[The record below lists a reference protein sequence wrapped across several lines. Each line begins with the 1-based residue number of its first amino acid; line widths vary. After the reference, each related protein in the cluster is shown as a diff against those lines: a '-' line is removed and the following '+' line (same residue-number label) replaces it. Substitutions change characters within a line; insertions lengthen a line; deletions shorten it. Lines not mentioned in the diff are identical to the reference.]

1 MKSDNAPVTASV
13 HWQVFPDRAALAAHA
28 AELILASARTAIEA
42 RGVFRLVLAGGQTP
56 LAVYARLASAHAD
69 WPRWH
74 WYVGDE
80 RCLPAGDAGRNDSAI
95 RHVWLDH
102 IAAPPANIHTI
113 PAELGARVAARQYA
127 ALLTGLGEFD
137 LVLLGLGE
145 DGHTASLFPGRPL
158 DASAEVL
165 AVHDAPKPPSE
176 RVTLSAARLSRAR
189 QVLFLVTGADKRAAV
204 MAWRAGADIPA
215 RAISGNVQVLLDAE
229 AASERPAINPGAVP
243 T

>member
-1 MKSDNAPVTASV
+1 MKSDGAPVTV
-13 HWQVFPDRAALAAHA
+13 RWQVFPDRAALAAHA
-28 AELILASARTAIEA
+28 ATLILASARDAIAAHGE
-42 RGVFRLVLAGGQTP
+42 FRLVLAGGQTP
-56 LAVYARLASAHAD
+56 LAVYTQLATAHAD

-80 RCLPAGDAGRNDSAI
+80 RCLPAGDAGRNDTAI
-95 RHVWLDH
+95 RHAWLDH
-102 IAAPPANIHTI
+102 IAAPPANIHAI
-113 PAELGARVAARQYA
+113 PAELGAQAAARQYA
-127 ALLTGLGEFD
+127 TLLTNLGEFD

-158 DASAEVL
+158 DAGADVL
-165 AVHDAPKPPSE
+165 AVHDAPKPPPE

-204 MAWRAGADIPA
+204 TAWRAGTDIPA

-229 AASERPAINPGAVP
+229 AAAEQPSIPGP
-243 T
+243 R

>member
-1 MKSDNAPVTASV
+1 MKSDGAPMTVSAR
-13 HWQVFPDRAALAAHA
+13 WQVFPDRVALAAHA
-28 AELILASARTAIEA
+28 AELILISARDAIEA

-56 LAVYARLASAHAD
+56 LAVYAQLATAHAD
-69 WPRWH
+69 WPCWH
-74 WYVGDE
+74 WYFGDE

-95 RHVWLDH
+95 RHVWFDH
-102 IAAPPANIHTI
+102 IAAPLANIHAF
-113 PAELGARVAARQYA
+113 PAELGAEAAARQYA
-127 ALLTGLGEFD
+127 ALLAGLGEFD

-165 AVHDAPKPPSE
+165 AVHDAPKPPTE

-204 MAWRAGADIPA
+204 TAWRAGADIPA

-229 AASERPAINPGAVP
+229 AAAEVSSTTGPY
-243 T
+243 

>member
-1 MKSDNAPVTASV
+1 MKSDAAPVTALL
-13 HWQVFPDRAALAAHA
+13 HWQVFPDRAALAAYA
-28 AELILASARTAIEA
+28 AALILASARDAIQA
-42 RGVFRLVLAGGQTP
+42 RGEFRLVLAGGRTP
-56 LAVYARLASAHAD
+56 LAVYARLANARAD

-74 WYVGDE
+74 WYFGDE

-102 IAAPPANIHTI
+102 IAVPATNIHAI
-113 PAELGARVAARQYA
+113 PAELGAPAAAREYA
-127 ALLTGLGEFD
+127 ALLAGLDEFD

-145 DGHTASLFPGRPL
+145 DGHTASLFPGRL
-158 DASAEVL
+158 LAADADDVL
-165 AVHDAPKPPSE
+165 AVHDAPKPPPE

-204 MAWRAGADIPA
+204 TAWRAGADIPA

-229 AASERPAINPGAVP
+229 AAADEPSITGSH
-243 T
+243 

>member
-1 MKSDNAPVTASV
+1 MKSDGVPMTVSA
-13 HWQVFPDRAALAAHA
+13 HWQVFPDSDALADHAAAHILARARAAIAAQ
-28 AELILASARTAIEA
+28 
-42 RGVFRLVLAGGQTP
+42 GVFRLVLAGGQTP
-56 LAVYARLASAHAD
+56 LAVYARLVNARAD

-74 WYVGDE
+74 WYFGDE
-80 RCLPAGDAGRNDSAI
+80 RCLTAGDAGRNDTAI
-95 RHVWLDH
+95 RHTWLDH
-102 IAAPPANIHTI
+102 IVVPPANIHAI
-113 PAELGARVAARQYA
+113 PAELGAQAAARQYA

-176 RVTLSAARLSRAR
+176 RVTMSAARLSRAR

-204 MAWRAGADIPA
+204 TAWRAGVDIPA
-215 RAISGNVQVLLDAE
+215 RAISGTVQVLLDAE
-229 AASERPAINPGAVP
+229 AAPEEPSVTGSR
-243 T
+243 

>member
-1 MKSDNAPVTASV
+1 MKSDGPPVTASV
-13 HWQVFPDRAALAAHA
+13 HWQVFPDRDALAAHA
-28 AELILASARTAIEA
+28 AELILASARDAIA
-42 RGVFRLVLAGGQTP
+42 THGVFRLVLAGGQTP
-56 LAVYARLASAHAD
+56 LAVYARLATARAD

-74 WYVGDE
+74 WYFGDE
-80 RCLPAGDAGRNDSAI
+80 RCLPTGDASRNDSAV
-95 RHVWLDH
+95 RYVWLDH

-113 PAELGARVAARQYA
+113 PAELGAQAAARQYA
-127 ALLTGLGEFD
+127 ALLAGLGEFD

-158 DASAEVL
+158 AARAEVL

-204 MAWRAGADIPA
+204 TAWRAGADIPA

-229 AASERPAINPGAVP
+229 AASEAPAINPGAAP
-243 T
+243 A

>member
-1 MKSDNAPVTASV
+1 MKSDGVPMTVSAR
-13 HWQVFPDRAALAAHA
+13 WQVFPDRAALAAHA
-28 AELILASARTAIEA
+28 AKLILASARAAIA
-42 RGVFRLVLAGGQTP
+42 AQGVFRLVLAGGQTP
-56 LAVYARLASAHAD
+56 LAVYARLANARAD

-74 WYVGDE
+74 WYFGDE
-80 RCLPAGDAGRNDSAI
+80 RCLTAGDAGRNDTAI
-95 RHVWLDH
+95 RHTWLDH
-102 IAAPPANIHTI
+102 IVVPPANIHAI
-113 PAELGARVAARQYA
+113 PAELGAQAAARQYA

-176 RVTLSAARLSRAR
+176 RVTMSAARLSRAR

-204 MAWRAGADIPA
+204 TAWRAGADIPA
-215 RAISGNVQVLLDAE
+215 RAISGTVQVLLDAE
-229 AASERPAINPGAVP
+229 AAAEVSSTTGPY
-243 T
+243 

>member
-1 MKSDNAPVTASV
+1 MKSDGAPVTV
-13 HWQVFPDRAALAAHA
+13 RWQVFPDRAALAAHA
-28 AELILASARTAIEA
+28 ATLILASARDAIAAHGE
-42 RGVFRLVLAGGQTP
+42 FRLVLAGGQTP

-74 WYVGDE
+74 WYFGDE

-102 IAAPPANIHTI
+102 IAAPPGNIHAFS
-113 PAELGARVAARQYA
+113 AELGAQAAARQYA
-127 ALLTGLGEFD
+127 ALLAGLGEFD
-137 LVLLGLGE
+137 LVLLGLGA

-165 AVHDAPKPPSE
+165 AVHDAPKPPTE

-189 QVLFLVTGADKRAAV
+189 QVLFLITGADKRAAV
-204 MAWRAGADIPA
+204 TAWRAGADIPA
-215 RAISGNVQVLLDAE
+215 RAISGTVQVWLDAE
-229 AASERPAINPGAVP
+229 AAAEVSSTTGSR
-243 T
+243 

>member
-1 MKSDNAPVTASV
+1 MKSDGAPVTAAAR
-13 HWQVFPDRAALAAHA
+13 WQVFPDRAALAAHA
-28 AELILASARTAIEA
+28 AELILASARAAIA
-42 RGVFRLVLAGGQTP
+42 AHGVFRLVLAGGRTP
-56 LAVYARLASAHAD
+56 LAVYARLASAHAE
-69 WPRWH
+69 WPHWH
-74 WYVGDE
+74 WYFGDE
-80 RCLPAGDAGRNDSAI
+80 RCLPAGDAGRNDTAI

-102 IAAPPANIHTI
+102 IAAPPANIHAI
-113 PAELGARVAARQYA
+113 PAELGAQAAARQYA
-127 ALLTGLGEFD
+127 ALLAGLGEFD

-158 DASAEVL
+158 AAGADVL

-204 MAWRAGADIPA
+204 TAWRAGADIPA

-229 AASERPAINPGAVP
+229 AAAEEPSITGSR
-243 T
+243 

>member
-1 MKSDNAPVTASV
+1 MKSDGAPVTALV
-13 HWQVFPDRAALAAHA
+13 RWQVFPNRAALAAHA
-28 AELILASARTAIEA
+28 DTLILASAKEAIA
-42 RGVFRLVLAGGQTP
+42 AHGQFHLVLAGGRTP
-56 LAVYARLASAHAD
+56 LAVYARLARARAD

-74 WYVGDE
+74 WYFGDE

-102 IAAPPANIHTI
+102 IAVPPANIHAI
-113 PAELGARVAARQYA
+113 PAELGAQVAAREYA
-127 ALLTGLGEFD
+127 ALLAGLDEFD

-158 DASAEVL
+158 DAGADVL
-165 AVHDAPKPPSE
+165 AVHDAPKPPPE

-204 MAWRAGADIPA
+204 TAWRASADIPA

-229 AASERPAINPGAVP
+229 AAAEEPSITGSH
-243 T
+243 

>member
-1 MKSDNAPVTASV
+1 MKSDGVPMTVSAR
-13 HWQVFPDRAALAAHA
+13 WQVFPYRAALAAHA
-28 AELILASARTAIEA
+28 AKLILASARAAIA
-42 RGVFRLVLAGGQTP
+42 AQGVFRLVLAGGQTP
-56 LAVYARLASAHAD
+56 LAVYARLANARAD

-74 WYVGDE
+74 WYFGDE
-80 RCLPAGDAGRNDSAI
+80 RCLTAGDAGRNDTAI
-95 RHVWLDH
+95 RHTWLDH
-102 IAAPPANIHTI
+102 IVVPPANIHAI
-113 PAELGARVAARQYA
+113 PAELGAQAAARQYA

-176 RVTLSAARLSRAR
+176 RVTMSAARLSRAR

-204 MAWRAGADIPA
+204 TAWRAGADIPA
-215 RAISGNVQVLLDAE
+215 RAISGTVQVLLDAE
-229 AASERPAINPGAVP
+229 AAAEVSSTTGPY
-243 T
+243 

>member
-1 MKSDNAPVTASV
+1 MKSDGAPVTVSAR
-13 HWQVFPDRAALAAHA
+13 WQVFPDRAALAAHA
-28 AELILASARTAIEA
+28 AALILANARTAIEA
-42 RGVFRLVLAGGQTP
+42 RGVFRLVLAGGRTP
-56 LAVYARLASAHAD
+56 LAVYARLASARAD

-95 RHVWLDH
+95 RHAWLDH
-102 IAAPPANIHTI
+102 IAAPPANIHAI
-113 PAELGARVAARQYA
+113 PAELGAPAAARAYA
-127 ALLTGLGEFD
+127 ALLAGLGEFD

-158 DASAEVL
+158 AAGADVL
-165 AVHDAPKPPSE
+165 AVHAVPKPPSE

-204 MAWRAGADIPA
+204 TAWRAGADIPA
-215 RAISGNVQVLLDAE
+215 RAISGKVQVLLDAE
-229 AASERPAINPGAVP
+229 AAAEEPSITASR
-243 T
+243 

>member
-1 MKSDNAPVTASV
+1 MKSDGAPMTVR
-13 HWQVFPDRAALAAHA
+13 WQVFPDRAALAAHA

-158 DASAEVL
+158 DANAEVL

-176 RVTLSAARLSRAR
+176 RVTLSAARLSSAR

>member
-113 PAELGARVAARQYA
+113 PAELGARVATRQYA

>member
-1 MKSDNAPVTASV
+1 MKSDAAPVTALL

-28 AELILASARTAIEA
+28 ATLILASARAAIEA
-42 RGVFRLVLAGGQTP
+42 HGVFRLVLAGGRTP
-56 LAVYARLASAHAD
+56 LAVYARLAHARAD

-74 WYVGDE
+74 VYFGDE

-102 IAAPPANIHTI
+102 IAVPATNTHAI
-113 PAELGARVAARQYA
+113 PAELGAPAAAREYA
-127 ALLTGLGEFD
+127 ALLAGLDEFD

-145 DGHTASLFPGRPL
+145 DGHTASLFPGRL
-158 DASAEVL
+158 LAADADDVL
-165 AVHDAPKPPSE
+165 AVHDAPKPPPE

-204 MAWRAGADIPA
+204 TAWRAGADIPA

-229 AASERPAINPGAVP
+229 AAADEPSITGSH
-243 T
+243 

>member
-1 MKSDNAPVTASV
+1 MKSDGTLVTVSAR
-13 HWQVFPDRAALAAHA
+13 WRVFPDSAALADHA
-28 AELILASARTAIEA
+28 AAHILVNASAAIA
-42 RGVFRLVLAGGQTP
+42 AQGVFRLVLAGGQTP

-74 WYVGDE
+74 WYFGDE

-102 IAAPPANIHTI
+102 IAAPPGNIHAFS
-113 PAELGARVAARQYA
+113 AELGAQAAARQYA
-127 ALLTGLGEFD
+127 ALLAGLGEFD
-137 LVLLGLGE
+137 LVLLGLGA

-165 AVHDAPKPPSE
+165 AVHDAPKPPTE

-189 QVLFLVTGADKRAAV
+189 QVLFLITGADKRAAV
-204 MAWRAGADIPA
+204 TAWRAGADIPA
-215 RAISGNVQVLLDAE
+215 RAISGTVQVWLDAE
-229 AASERPAINPGAVP
+229 AAAEVSSTTGSR
-243 T
+243 